1 MIFVKTLIFCTISLF
16 LIFSALP
23 NVNVFAQVITNGQE
37 ESDVYTQLYNKLD
50 NTTSYLSNAI
60 QAVESRENEEALNII
75 SNITMNIKEI
85 RNGLNLIVDNPIFG
99 GD

>member
-16 LIFSALP
+16 LLFSALP
-23 NVNVFAQVITNGQE
+23 KADVFAQVITNGLE
-37 ESDVYTQLYNKLD
+37 ESDLYTQLSNKLD
-50 NTTSYLSNAI
+50 NTTGYVNNAI
-60 QAVESRENEEALNII
+60 RAVESGENEEALNII

>member
-1 MIFVKTLIFCTISLF
+1 MPKVDI
-16 LIFSALP
+16 
-23 NVNVFAQVITNGQE
+23 FAQVLTNGLE
-37 ESDVYTQLYNKLD
+37 ESDLYIQLSNKLD
-50 NTTSYLSNAI
+50 NTTNYVSNAI
-60 QAVESRENEEALNII
+60 KAVESGEKEEALSII

>member
-1 MIFVKTLIFCTISLF
+1 MIFVKTLIFCTINLF
-16 LIFSALP
+16 LLFSIVP
-23 NVNVFAQVITNGQE
+23 KVDIFAQVLTNGLE
-37 ESDVYTQLYNKLD
+37 ESDLYIQLSNKLD
-50 NTTSYLSNAI
+50 NTTNYVSNAI
-60 QAVESRENEEALNII
+60 KAVESGEKEEALSII

>member
-16 LIFSALP
+16 LLFSALP
-23 NVNVFAQVITNGQE
+23 IADVFAQVITNGLE
-37 ESDVYTQLYNKLD
+37 ESDLYTQLSNKLD
-50 NTTSYLSNAI
+50 NTTGYVNNAI
-60 QAVESRENEEALNII
+60 RAVESGENEEALNII

>member
-1 MIFVKTLIFCTISLF
+1 MLFVKSLIFCTISLF
-16 LIFSALP
+16 LLFSALP
-23 NVNVFAQVITNGQE
+23 KVYVFAQVITNGLE
-37 ESDVYTQLYNKLD
+37 ESDLYTQLSNKLD
-50 NTTSYLSNAI
+50 NTTSYVSNAMKAI
-60 QAVESRENEEALNII
+60 ESGEDEEALNII